1 MEANR
6 ALRCPP
12 FFFPRA
18 MTDVRERGVGY
29 VPALAH
35 KDPRSGFVAL
45 QQRLRHARVASG
57 PNNNIAGL
65 ENTSGHAAAH
75 NGRSQFPKS
84 KHGQCVFSACIRR
97 DLLWR

>member
-6 ALRCPP
+6 ALRRHRPAF

-45 QQRLRHARVASG
+45 QQRLRHARVFHDHLADFM
-57 PNNNIAGL
+57 
-65 ENTSGHAAAH
+65 AAQLSLIH
-75 NGRSQFPKS
+75 
-84 KHGQCVFSACIRR
+84 I
-97 DLLWR
+97 